1 MHTAY
6 LVRTK
11 ASSRHPTNH
20 VSEEKSCYASKQDL
34 FLLEGGGIACEL
46 PTVSPS

>member
-6 LVRTK
+6 LVHTK
-11 ASSRHPTNH
+11 ASSRRPTNH

-34 FLLEGGGIACEL
+34 FLLEGGIACEL